1 MLLNKTLRTKV
12 ATKVVVRLRA
22 ANDEICQEKCFK
34 TKIYRTKVVR
44 TNAFNAKV
52 TL

>member
-1 MLLNKTLRTKV
+1 MTKV
-12 ATKVVVRLRA
+12 ARTRAAVRLIV
-22 ANDEICQEKCFK
+22 ANDKICQEKCFK
-34 TKIYRTKVVR
+34 TKIYRTKGVR